1 MARTRLYLPEK
12 IPGRAPSTPAGWRN
26 LLDRAI
32 ARSQEVG
39 DRRLQGL
46 LKARDDGQAEAILR
60 THGII
65 SEACL
70 QREFPDL
77 TPKS

>member
-12 IPGRAPSTPAGWRN
+12 AQSRAPTTPVGWRN

-46 LKARDDGQAEAILR
+46 LKAREEGRAEAILR

-65 SEACL
+65 SEACI